1 MVRDARPVG
10 QLLKEMGLVTE
21 YEIQQ
26 ALEIQRH
33 QGGLLGQIFVEMG
46 AVQENDLL
54 FALALQAG
62 MEVVNL
68 DEIKIPEEVIAR
80 VDANI
85 AETYRV
91 VPVAQ
96 GDGYVTVA
104 LSDPMNIS
112 ILDDLRFMLDC
123 EVKGVVASKESI
135 DRAIEKHYAGRARD
149 SMESVLKEAQSEGLE
164 LIEGPSEVPDL
175 EKLEKEAHSKPVVR
189 LLNLV
194 LLNAIKDRASDIH
207 LEPFEKE
214 FKVRYRVDG
223 VLYEMMPPP
232 AHLAP
237 AVTSRVK
244 VMANLNIA
252 ETRVPQDGK
261 INLNIAG
268 RPVDLRVSSLPTTF
282 GESVVLRVLDR
293 SNVNLNLEQLGIR
306 PVDLEIIKKLLT
318 LPHGIIIVTGPTG
331 SGKTTTLY
339 SALNYLNKPEIKI
352 ITAEDPVEYGLDGIL
367 QTQVN
372 EEIGVTFASLLRSF
386 LRQNPDKILVGE
398 IRDLE
403 TGEIAIQASLTGHV
417 VLTTLHTNDAPSAI
431 TRMVDLGLEP
441 FLIAATLEAVVAQRL
456 VRVICLK
463 CKVQYAPS
471 EEELYQLNL
480 RPEEVKGKTFCYGKG
495 CEYCNGTGYR
505 GRTGIFEIM
514 VLTEELRNLL
524 IQQPSTD
531 HIRQVAKRGGM
542 RLLREA
548 GLLAI
553 YDGITTIEEVVR
565 ETILVA

>member
-1 MVRDARPVG
+1 MVRDSRPIG

-26 ALEIQRH
+26 ALETQRQ
-33 QGGLLGQIFVEMG
+33 QGGMLGKILVEMG
-46 AVQENDLL
+46 VVEESDLL
-54 FALALQAG
+54 IALAIQAG
-62 MEVVNL
+62 MKVVHL
-68 DEIKIPEEVIAR
+68 DETEIPEEIIAR

-91 VPVAQ
+91 VPVEQ
-96 GDGYVTVA
+96 GDNYITVA
-104 LSDPMNIS
+104 LSDPVNIS

-123 EVKGVVASKESI
+123 EVKAVVATKESI
-135 DRAIEKHYAGRARD
+135 DRAIEKYYAGRARD
-149 SMESVLKEAQSEGLE
+149 SMESVLAEAQEGIELLE
-164 LIEGPSEVPDL
+164 TRSEVPDL
-175 EKLEKEAHSKPVVR
+175 EKLEKEAHSKPVVK
-189 LLNLV
+189 LLNLI
-194 LLNAIKDRASDIH
+194 LLGAIKDRASDIH
-207 LEPFEKE
+207 IEPFEKD

-237 AVTSRVK
+237 AITSRVK

-252 ETRVPQDGK
+252 ETRMPQDGK
-261 INLNIAG
+261 IDLNIAG
-268 RPVDLRVSSLPTTF
+268 RPVDLRVSTLPTSF

-293 SNVNLNLEQLGIR
+293 SNVSLNLEQLGLR
-306 PVDLEIIKKLLT
+306 PGEIEIIKKLLT

-352 ITAEDPVEYGLDGIL
+352 ITAEDPVEYNLDGII

-431 TRMVDLGLEP
+431 TRMVDLGMEP

-456 VRVICLK
+456 VRIICPN
-463 CKVQYAPS
+463 CKVQYRPS

-480 RPEEVKGKTFCYGKG
+480 SPEDVKEKTFSYGNG
-495 CEYCNGTGYR
+495 CEHCNGTGYY

-514 VLTEELRNLL
+514 VITEELRNLL
-524 IQQPSTD
+524 TQQPSTD
-531 HIRQVAKRGGM
+531 HIRQLAKKGGM
-542 RLLREA
+542 HILREA

-553 YDGITTIEEVVR
+553 YDGVTTIEEVVR

>member
-1 MVRDARPVG
+1 MVRDSRPIG

-26 ALEIQRH
+26 ALEVQRQ
-33 QGGLLGQIFVEMG
+33 QGGMLGKILADMG
-46 AVQENDLL
+46 AVEESDLL
-54 FALALQAG
+54 IALAVQAG
-62 MEVVNL
+62 MEVVAL
-68 DEIKIPEEVIAR
+68 DEMEIPEDVIAR

-85 AETYRV
+85 AEAYRV
-91 VPVAQ
+91 VPVSHT
-96 GDGYVTVA
+96 DNSITVA
-104 LSDPMNIS
+104 LYDPMNIS

-123 EVKGVVASKESI
+123 EVKAAVAPKESV
-135 DRAIEKHYAGRARD
+135 DRAIQKYYAGRARD
-149 SMESVLKEAQSEGLE
+149 SLESVVQEAQEGGEPLE
-164 LIEGPSEVPDL
+164 EKGGIPDL
-175 EKLEKEAHSKPVVR
+175 EKLEKEAHSKPVVK
-189 LLNLV
+189 LLNLI
-194 LLNAIKDRASDIH
+194 LLGAIKDRASDIH
-207 LEPFEKE
+207 IEPFEKD

-237 AVTSRVK
+237 AITSRVK
-244 VMANLNIA
+244 VMASLNIA

-261 INLNIAG
+261 IALNIAG
-268 RPVDLRVSSLPTTF
+268 RPIDLRVSTLPTSF

-293 SNVNLNLEQLGIR
+293 SNVSLILDQLGLR
-306 PVDLEIIKKLLT
+306 PLEIEMLKKLLS

-339 SALNYLNKPEIKI
+339 SALNHLNKPEVKI
-352 ITAEDPVEYGLDGIL
+352 ITAEDPVEYDLEGII

-417 VLTTLHTNDAPSAI
+417 VLTTLHTNDAPNAI
-431 TRMVDLGLEP
+431 TRMVDLGMGP

-456 VRVICLK
+456 VRVICPK
-463 CKVQYAPS
+463 CKVQYKPS

-480 RPEEVKGKTFCYGKG
+480 RPEDVKDKTFCYGKG
-495 CEYCNGTGYR
+495 CEYCNGTGYY
-505 GRTGIFEIM
+505 GRTGVFEIM
-514 VLTEELRNLL
+514 VITEELRNLL
-524 IQQPSTD
+524 TQQPSTD
-531 HIRQVAKRGGM
+531 HIRQVAKKGGM
-542 RLLREA
+542 HLLREA

>member
-1 MVRDARPVG
+1 MPRDSRPIG

-21 YEIQQ
+21 HEIQQ
-26 ALEIQRH
+26 ALEVQRQ
-33 QGGLLGQIFVEMG
+33 QGGMLGKILIEMG
-46 AVQENDLL
+46 AVEESDLL
-54 FALALQAG
+54 FGLALQAG
-62 MEVVNL
+62 MEVVHL
-68 DEIKIPEEVIAR
+68 DEMEIPEEVIAR

-85 AETYRV
+85 VETYRI
-91 VPVAQ
+91 VPVEQ
-96 GDGYVTVA
+96 GDNYITIA
-104 LSDPMNIS
+104 LSDPLNIS

-123 EVKGVVASKESI
+123 EVKAVVTAKESI
-135 DRAIEKHYAGRARD
+135 DRAIQKYYAGRARD
-149 SMESVLKEAQSEGLE
+149 SMESVLQEAQEGIELLE
-164 LIEGPSEVPDL
+164 ERGGIPDL
-175 EKLEKEAHSKPVVR
+175 EKLEKDAHSKPVVKLFNLI
-189 LLNLV
+189 LLG
-194 LLNAIKDRASDIH
+194 AIKDRASDIH
-207 LEPFEKE
+207 LEPFEKD

-237 AVTSRVK
+237 AITSRVK
-244 VMANLNIA
+244 VLATLNIA
-252 ETRVPQDGK
+252 ETRVPQDGR
-261 INLNIAG
+261 IELNVGG
-268 RPVDLRVSSLPTTF
+268 RPIDLRVSTLPTSF

-293 SNVNLNLEQLGIR
+293 SSVTLELEHLGLR
-306 PVDLEIIKKLLT
+306 PGEIETLKKLLS
-318 LPHGIIIVTGPTG
+318 LPHGVIIVTGPTG

-352 ITAEDPVEYGLDGIL
+352 ITAEDPVEYDLEGII

-372 EEIGVTFASLLRSF
+372 DEIGVTFASLLRSF

-431 TRMVDLGLEP
+431 TRMVDLGMEP

-456 VRVICLK
+456 VRVICPK
-463 CKVQYAPS
+463 CKVQYSPS
-471 EEELYQLNL
+471 EEELYQLDL
-480 RPEEVKGKTFCYGKG
+480 RPEDVKDKTFSYGKG
-495 CEYCNGTGYR
+495 CEYCNGTSYY

-514 VLTEELRNLL
+514 VITEELRNLL
-524 IQQPSTD
+524 TQQPSTD
-531 HIRQVAKRGGM
+531 HIRHIAKKGGM
-542 RLLREA
+542 HTLREA